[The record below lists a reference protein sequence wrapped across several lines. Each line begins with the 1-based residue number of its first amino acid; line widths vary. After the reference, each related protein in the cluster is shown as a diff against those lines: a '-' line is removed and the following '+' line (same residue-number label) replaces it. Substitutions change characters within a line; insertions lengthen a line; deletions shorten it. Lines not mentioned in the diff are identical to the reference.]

1 MSEYVRIYTDERGD
15 SRLETIQVP
24 CPIDPES
31 LTGIGRSSAQDATSF
46 SFIEAPPDWNYEW
59 HNAPR
64 RQYVLL
70 FQGDV
75 ELETS
80 DGEIRRL
87 RPGAVIFAED
97 TTGKG
102 HITRSVGSAPVVLG
116 VVPLAE

>member
-1 MSEYVRIYTDERGD
+1 MSFRF
-15 SRLETIQVP
+15 IQ
-24 CPIDPES
+24 
-31 LTGIGRSSAQDATSF
+31 
-46 SFIEAPPDWNYEW
+46 APADWNYEW

-80 DGEIRRL
+80 TGEVRRL

-97 TTGKG
+97 TTGRG
-102 HITRSVGSAPVVLG
+102 HITRSVGDVPVVLG
-116 VVPLAE
+116 IVPLAEPA

>member
-1 MSEYVRIYTDERGD
+1 MSEYVRIYTDDRGD
-15 SRLETIQVP
+15 SRLETVSVP
-24 CPIDPES
+24 CPKDPAS
-31 LTGIGRSSAQDATSF
+31 TTGIGRSALQSASSF
-46 SFIEAPPDWNYEW
+46 SFIEAPANWNYEW

-70 FQGDV
+70 FAGDV

-87 RPGAVIFAED
+87 TPGAVIFAED

-102 HITRSVGSAPVVLG
+102 HITRSVGTTPVVLG
-116 VVPLAE
+116 VVPVED